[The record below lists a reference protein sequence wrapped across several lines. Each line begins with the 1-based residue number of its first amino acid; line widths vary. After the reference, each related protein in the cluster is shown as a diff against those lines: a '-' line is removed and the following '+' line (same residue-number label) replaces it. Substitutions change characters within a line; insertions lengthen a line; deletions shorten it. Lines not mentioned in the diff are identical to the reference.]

1 MSSLNVGV
9 KDLNPGP
16 RDYTAST
23 FIHWGTFS
31 GPPEEYINPVKD
43 NGTANRLFKNWLFE
57 GKKKSI
63 FHSGGKNWS
72 YDMKSNLKDY
82 SHLDQKT
89 CC

>member
-57 GKKKSI
+57 GKKKYLPLWRE
-63 FHSGGKNWS
+63 K
-72 YDMKSNLKDY
+72 LE
-82 SHLDQKT
+82 L
-89 CC
+89 